1 MDYNTQRP
9 RLILPEYGRV
19 IHQMVE
25 YCCTIEDRE
34 TRTKA
39 ANAII
44 ELMGN
49 MNPHLRDVPDFKHKL
64 WDHLALM
71 SDFKLDIDWPYPLPE
86 KNILNLKPEKLPYS
100 DGEIKYRHYGKIIE
114 KLVKKIPE
122 IEDPKAQRALIELM
136 ANHMKRSY
144 MTWKKEN
151 INDEIIIKELNRL
164 LENKVPIPED
174 LVLNEFRDV
183 LASKQ
188 VQQNS
193 QKKKKKSQK
202 KEIKHIL

>member
-9 RLILPEYGRV
+9 KLILPEYGRV
-19 IHQMVE
+19 VHQMVE

-34 TRTKA
+34 TRTRA
-39 ANAII
+39 AHAII

-71 SDFKLDIDWPYPLPE
+71 SNFKLDIDWPYPLPE
-86 KNILNLKPEKLPYS
+86 KDILNLKPEKLPYS

-122 IEDPKAQRALIELM
+122 IEDPKAQRALFELM

-164 LENKVPIPED
+164 LEN
-174 LVLNEFRDV
+174 
-183 LASKQ
+183 
-188 VQQNS
+188 
-193 QKKKKKSQK
+193 
-202 KEIKHIL
+202 

>member
-9 RLILPEYGRV
+9 KLILPEYGRV
-19 IHQMVE
+19 VHQMVE

-34 TRTKA
+34 TRTRA
-39 ANAII
+39 AHAII

-86 KNILNLKPEKLPYS
+86 KDILNLKPEKLSYS

-122 IEDPKAQRALIELM
+122 VEDTMAQRALIELM

-188 VQQNS
+188 VQQSS
-193 QKKKKKSQK
+193 QKKKKRSQK
-202 KEIKHIL
+202 KR

>member
-9 RLILPEYGRV
+9 KLILPEYGRV
-19 IHQMVE
+19 VHQMVE

-34 TRTKA
+34 TRTRA
-39 ANAII
+39 AHAII

-86 KNILNLKPEKLPYS
+86 KDILNLKPEKLPYS

-122 IEDPKAQRALIELM
+122 VEDTMAQRALIELM

-188 VQQNS
+188 VQQSS
-193 QKKKKKSQK
+193 QKKKKRSQK
-202 KEIKHIL
+202 KR

>member
-193 QKKKKKSQK
+193 QKKKKKSQNK
-202 KEIKHIL
+202 R

>member
-202 KEIKHIL
+202 KR

>member
-49 MNPHLRDVPDFKHKL
+49 MNPHLIDVPDFKHKL
-64 WDHLALM
+64 WDHWLI
-71 SDFKLDIDWPYPLPE
+71 SRIS
-86 KNILNLKPEKLPYS
+86 NL
-100 DGEIKYRHYGKIIE
+100 I
-114 KLVKKIPE
+114 
-122 IEDPKAQRALIELM
+122 
-136 ANHMKRSY
+136 
-144 MTWKKEN
+144 
-151 INDEIIIKELNRL
+151 
-164 LENKVPIPED
+164 
-174 LVLNEFRDV
+174 
-183 LASKQ
+183 
-188 VQQNS
+188 
-193 QKKKKKSQK
+193 
-202 KEIKHIL
+202 

>member
-9 RLILPEYGRV
+9 KLILPEYGRV
-19 IHQMVE
+19 VHQMVE

-39 ANAII
+39 AHAII

-86 KNILNLKPEKLPYS
+86 KDILNLKPEKLPYS

-122 IEDPKAQRALIELM
+122 VEDTKAQRALIELM

-151 INDEIIIKELNRL
+151 ISDEIIIKELNRL

-188 VQQNS
+188 VQQSS

-202 KEIKHIL
+202 KR